1 MAPTSRPYYESKFA
15 LNELPTEMPTDGM
28 AARHVQATIVDQHE
42 LDFPE
47 YASASCRVDGVEVD
61 EAPPHAIEQRTHPPS
76 QRRKLNTSSY
86 VTVVEEPEEENVA
99 LVGLKVN
106 LADQTVYPSSFDL
119 HDRCVSRRSRRA

>member
-47 YASASCRVDGVEVD
+47 
-61 EAPPHAIEQRTHPPS
+61 
-76 QRRKLNTSSY
+76 KLNTSSY

-119 HDRCVSRRSRRA
+119 HDR

>member
-47 YASASCRVDGVEVD
+47 
-61 EAPPHAIEQRTHPPS
+61 
-76 QRRKLNTSSY
+76 KLNTSSY

-99 LVGLKVN
+99 LVGLNAHGAGFNSHPHHAHQPHHK
-106 LADQTVYPSSFDL
+106 A
-119 HDRCVSRRSRRA
+119 C